1 MNNLNYFGK
10 DNVFFVS
17 VEQKGFLCVF
27 NLVVLWNYSTNCG
40 HIPQG
45 KMEDAT
51 MNKEL
56 PSAFLLDI

>member
-1 MNNLNYFGK
+1 MSEKISLDSSG
-10 DNVFFVS
+10 
-17 VEQKGFLCVF
+17 VF

>member
-1 MNNLNYFGK
+1 MLWNN
-10 DNVFFVS
+10 S
-17 VEQKGFLCVF
+17 AR
-27 NLVVLWNYSTNCG
+27 LWNYSTNCG
-40 HIPQG
+40 HILQG

>member
-1 MNNLNYFGK
+1 MF
-10 DNVFFVS
+10 FFVS

-27 NLVVLWNYSTNCG
+27 NLVVLWNYSTNCE

>member
-1 MNNLNYFGK
+1 MF
-10 DNVFFVS
+10 FFVS

-27 NLVVLWNYSTNCG
+27 NLVVCGIIPKLWI
-40 HIPQG
+40 IPQG